1 MTGESPPGLRWGG
14 LGVRPRPGR
23 RCVAPRLRR
32 GSAGRK
38 APVGHGFPGP
48 RPALVQ
54 TPRHPG
60 RARDDRQRR
69 GLRLAPVQEGL
80 QDPPAAPPAHPA
92 LPSSRDDQPLQPAS
106 PRADAKARGPE
117 PDALSGK
124 RPAVRPGTKQ
134 ALLVDLLRRR
144 EGGTIAEIQ
153 QATGWQAHTA
163 RAAITGLKKKSFRV
177 TSAPRRDGV
186 RAYRL
191 TPKHTD
197 HGGDVG

>member
-1 MTGESPPGLRWGG
+1 
-14 LGVRPRPGR
+14 
-23 RCVAPRLRR
+23 
-32 GSAGRK
+32 
-38 APVGHGFPGP
+38 
-48 RPALVQ
+48 
-54 TPRHPG
+54 
-60 RARDDRQRR
+60 
-69 GLRLAPVQEGL
+69 
-80 QDPPAAPPAHPA
+80 
-92 LPSSRDDQPLQPAS
+92 
-106 PRADAKARGPE
+106 
-117 PDALSGK
+117 
-124 RPAVRPGTKQ
+124 
-134 ALLVDLLRRR
+134 LRRR